1 MKIIAIESTIV
12 VTMSLLHA
20 PLREIVT
27 RKREMRNASQGLEKE
42 TIIITADTKMI
53 AVIVEE
59 IGVTR
64 GIIRER
70 EEKRREGS
78 KREEDSSR
86 QTGTRGVC
94 MRGRRMITKLIKENS
109 NYLLKN
115 LLAETDNIQLTTLRG
130 MLWLLPKKSQ

>member
-12 VTMSLLHA
+12 ATMSLPLA

-27 RKREMRNASQGLEKE
+27 RKREMRDASQGLEKE

-53 AVIVEE
+53 TVIVGE

-70 EEKRREGS
+70 EEKRKEGS

-115 LLAETDNIQLTTLRG
+115 LLAETDNIQLATQRG
-130 MLWLLPKKSQ
+130 MLRLLPKKGQ

>member
-12 VTMSLLHA
+12 ATMSLPLA
-20 PLREIVT
+20 PIQEIGT
-27 RKREMRNASQGLEKE
+27 RKREMRDASQGLEKE
-42 TIIITADTKMI
+42 TTIIIADTKMI
-53 AVIVEE
+53 AVIGE

-64 GIIRER
+64 GTIRER

-94 MRGRRMITKLIKENS
+94 MRGRRMITKLIKENF

-115 LLAETDNIQLTTLRG
+115 LLAETDNIQLATQRG
-130 MLWLLPKKSQ
+130 MLRLLPKKGQ

>member
-12 VTMSLLHA
+12 ATMSLPLA

-27 RKREMRNASQGLEKE
+27 RKREMRDPSQGLEKE
-42 TIIITADTKMI
+42 TTIIIADTKMI
-53 AVIVEE
+53 AVIGE

-64 GIIRER
+64 GTSREG

-115 LLAETDNIQLTTLRG
+115 LLAETDNIQLATQRG
-130 MLWLLPKKSQ
+130 MLRLLPKKGQ